1 MFGFGL
7 GVLQGKMLEL
17 EYVEAV
23 PPMKPKD
30 FSQKKRSKRT
40 PTTTMNGLAQLML
53 FNGSHNFLYFG

>member
-23 PPMKPKD
+23 PPMKPED
-30 FSQKKRSKRT
+30 FSQKKNEARGPRQ
-40 PTTTMNGLAQLML
+40 PQ
-53 FNGSHNFLYFG
+53 

>member
-23 PPMKPKD
+23 PPMKPED
-30 FSQKKRSKRT
+30 FSQKKK
-40 PTTTMNGLAQLML
+40 
-53 FNGSHNFLYFG
+53 